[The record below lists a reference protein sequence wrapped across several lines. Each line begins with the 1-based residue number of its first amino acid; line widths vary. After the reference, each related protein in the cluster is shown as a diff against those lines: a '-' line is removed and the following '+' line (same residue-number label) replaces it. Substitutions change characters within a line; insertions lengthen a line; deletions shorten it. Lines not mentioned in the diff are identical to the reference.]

1 MAKAQTGRYAL
12 LLGLAVAVIAA
23 FVQFAPWN
31 GVLLLVLGLVVGA
44 MNVADKNS
52 TAFLVAVLGL
62 AIGAGAIGSVS
73 ILGAQIQTA
82 VVVIVNNVVAL
93 AGAAALVVGAKAAYA
108 LAKE

>member
-1 MAKAQTGRYAL
+1 MAKSDTGKWAL

-23 FVQFAPWN
+23 FVQFAPWD

-62 AIGAGAIGSVS
+62 AIGAGAIGSIT
-73 ILGAQIQTA
+73 ILGAEVAGWVAI
-82 VVVIVNNVVAL
+82 IVGNVVAL